1 MIVSTAFAYNS
12 SVKIKLSKSQL
23 HKTGQSEG
31 FQGKLIGLLVKTGFY
46 LMKNVL
52 KLLPKSILMQLG
64 LPAAALP
71 TDAAIQK
78 KLVKPGMTN
87 FKWRKWMVLWK
98 CLKLI
103 KNLFH

>member
-1 MIVSTAFAYNS
+1 
-12 SVKIKLSKSQL
+12 
-23 HKTGQSEG
+23 
-31 FQGKLIGLLVKTGFY
+31 
-46 LMKNVL
+46 MKNVL

-87 FKWRKWMVLWK
+87 FK
-98 CLKLI
+98 
-103 KNLFH
+103 